1 MDNILNV
8 PDNWKIAGHDE
19 VAGMPSQDQGLI
31 ITGLGGK
38 EKQILYFVVI
48 PAIVG
53 TNPRQGLKNEFISQ
67 FTTLFSREKAQ
78 LEKIEIKRD
87 HIMLWLLI
95 HMDYSVEEVVMA
107 FIFEVNKQEKKLLE
121 HYFVVNTQIPS
132 EDEIDN
138 YLEETKK
145 S

>member
-1 MDNILNV
+1 MNDILNI

-19 VAGMPSQDQGLI
+19 MAGMPTHDQGLI

-38 EKQILYFVVI
+38 KKQFRYFVVI
-48 PAIVG
+48 PTING
-53 TNPRQGLKNEFISQ
+53 TSLRQVLKNELIRQ
-67 FTTLFSREKAQ
+67 FTTLSPREKAQ
-78 LEKIEIKRD
+78 LEKIEIKQD
-87 HIMLWLLI
+87 HIRLWLLI

-107 FIFEVNKQEKKLLE
+107 LIFGVNNQERKLLE

-132 EDEIDN
+132 EDEIEK